1 MTLIISAV
9 TSRKFYQVS
18 DTRLTKPN
26 GDLFN
31 DFSIKTTLL
40 QCKDAVISISYTG
53 IARLDNLRTDEWLVK
68 ILSDF
73 HAWDKTLFE
82 VSEHIKNT
90 ATIEFKKI
98 NNQKIHHAFVLT
110 GWFVNLKWMKKV
122 PFIASITNFHD
133 EKFNFLE
140 VPLDHFEGRTLT
152 VKNESKLNNCHA
164 LRIDGMELATKER
177 YFRKQLNKFIL
188 NKLNNNTDYN
198 DVIKDL
204 VKFVRI
210 AASHKKYGKYINKYC
225 VSVYFEI
232 GNPKVNASY
241 HNLDNK
247 KISYLP
253 NFITKKGL
261 TFTGIEQT
269 FGE

>member
-9 TSRKFYQVS
+9 TSKKMYQVS
-18 DTRLTKPN
+18 DTRLTRN
-26 GDLFN
+26 GDLYN
-31 DFSIKTTLL
+31 DYSIKTTLVA
-40 QCKDAVISISYTG
+40 CKNAFISISYTG
-53 IARLDNLRTDEWLVK
+53 LAYLDNLRTDEWLVK

-73 HAWDKTLFE
+73 HAWDKTLIE
-82 VSEHIKNT
+82 IAEHIKSA

-98 NNQKIHHAFVLT
+98 NNQILCHSFVII
-110 GWFVNLKWMKKV
+110 GYFVNAKC
-122 PFIASITNFHD
+122 IASPTIGLITNCED
-133 EKFNFLE
+133 ENFKSLN
-140 VPLDHFEGRTLT
+140 VPLDHFEIRTLT
-152 VKNESKLNNCHA
+152 LKKDAKLNESYA
-164 LRIDGMELATKER
+164 LCINGMEPATKEE
-177 YFRKQLNKFIL
+177 YFRKQLHEFIS
-188 NKLNNNTDYN
+188 NKLNNNTDFN

-204 VKFVRI
+204 VELVRI
-210 AASHKKYGKYINKYC
+210 AASHEKYGKYLNKYC

-232 GNPKVNASY
+232 GNPVVNASY

-261 TFTGIEQT
+261 TFTGIEQF

>member
-1 MTLIISAV
+1 M
-9 TSRKFYQVS
+9 YQVS

-31 DFSIKTTLL
+31 DFSIKTTLIS
-40 QCKDAVISISYTG
+40 CRNAFISISYTG
-53 IARLDNLRTDEWLVK
+53 IAYLGNLRTDEWLVK
-68 ILSDF
+68 ILSDV
-73 HAWDKTLFE
+73 HAWDKTLIE
-82 VSEHIKNT
+82 VAEHIKSA

-98 NNQKIHHAFVLT
+98 NNQIKHTFVLM
-110 GWFVNLKWMKKV
+110 GWFVNAKG
-122 PFIASITNFHD
+122 IAPTIGLITNCED
-133 EKFNFLE
+133 ENFKFLD
-140 VPLDHFEGRTLT
+140 VPLDHFEVRTLT
-152 VKNESKLNNCHA
+152 LKKDAKLNKSYA
-164 LRIDGMELATKER
+164 LCINGMESATKEK
-177 YFRKQLNKFIL
+177 YFRKQLHKFIF
-188 NKLNNNTDYN
+188 NKLNNNTDCN
-198 DVIKDL
+198 DVVKDL